1 MKPLLIIVSALLFVF
16 VVIFWGAYKETQFQ
30 YNTYQQLYSKNMDC
44 RVAYTSSSGSDYVN
58 KVCGS
63 IPTWDT
69 IVYDELEAL

>member
-44 RVAYTSSSGSDYVN
+44 RVAYTSSSGRDYVN
-58 KVCGS
+58 GMRV
-63 IPTWDT
+63 
-69 IVYDELEAL
+69 VDEF